1 MSEVVITYDGMPTDA
16 VSIMEFTG
24 DLVAHEAQYFADPF
38 QAPAWRAGL
47 SEPTPGR
54 DP

>member
-1 MSEVVITYDGMPTDA
+1 VSEVVITYDGMPTDA